1 MKNAIVIA
9 FVEVVAVEF
18 DSFDPCMETEITA
31 KNLGF
36 DFIPVYLY
44 RCLLFHCFNARET
57 SFDQRSGVLI
67 LT

>member
-31 KNLGF
+31 KNLNR
-36 DFIPVYLY
+36 LY
-44 RCLLFHCFNARET
+44 TSVSLSVFVISLL
-57 SFDQRSGVLI
+57 QRKGNVF
-67 LT
+67 

>member
-44 RCLLFHCFNARET
+44 RKGNVF
-57 SFDQRSGVLI
+57 
-67 LT
+67 

>member
-44 RCLLFHCFNARET
+44 RCIFIAREMF
-57 SFDQRSGVLI
+57 FDQRSGVLI